1 MNRPV
6 LVSGAG
12 PVGLTLAL
20 ALKRQGVDV
29 RIIDMNEGPTDKSKA
44 LVIWPRTLELLDIQ
58 GCAQMFLDAGM
69 KAKRACIIADH
80 KPLVQVDLA
89 SAPSAYGFA
98 LMIPQAQTERLLGA
112 ELAALGIQVE
122 RRTELVSY
130 IDSGADGGTDGVE
143 AVLRH
148 QDGSEEATSTA
159 YLVGCDGAHS
169 RVRHL
174 MNAEFE
180 GETLP
185 SDYVLADIVL
195 DGEIAHDE
203 VTICLDHEG
212 VLALFPMAHRRFRII
227 ADLGP
232 ATGDRSAAVTL
243 EQVQALIDKRGP
255 IGLTARDPVWTSHFT
270 INERKV
276 KDYSVG
282 RVYLAGDAAHV
293 HSPAGGQGMNTG
305 MQDAFNLAWKMAMVW
320 KGHALPT
327 LLASYSAERSAIGT
341 QVLANAG
348 NLTRLTMLK
357 NPILIELRRV
367 GIAALSRIPAL
378 RQRFADQLAE
388 TSLHYEHSTLNASPA
403 GASRHPAAGERA
415 RDLVL
420 DTSDRVAVRLHEI
433 LSGGRFVVLSIG
445 APAMQLPDDLRAL
458 ATSASV
464 QSSDHY
470 EQGHVYLIRPDAYVA
485 LSTHEGDAG
494 PHLDKLRGL
503 ADQSR
508 QG

>member
-1 MNRPV
+1 VNKPI
-6 LVSGAG
+6 LISGAG
-12 PVGLTLAL
+12 PAGLTLAL

-44 LVIWPRTLELLDIQ
+44 LVIWPRTLELLDIH

-122 RRTELVSY
+122 RGTELVSY
-130 IDSGADGGTDGVE
+130 IDAGADVE

-148 QDGSEEATSTA
+148 QDGREDATSAA

-169 RVRHL
+169 RVRHI

-195 DGEIAHDE
+195 DGEIVHDE
-203 VTICLDHEG
+203 VTICLDSEG
-212 VLALFPMAHRRFRII
+212 VLALFPMPHGRFRII

-232 ATGDRSAAVTL
+232 AMGDRSAAVTL
-243 EQVQALIDKRGP
+243 EQVQALIDTRGP
-255 IGLTARDPVWTSHFT
+255 IGVTARDPVWTSHFT

-276 KDYSVG
+276 KDYSLG
-282 RVYLAGDAAHV
+282 RVYLAGDSAHV

-320 KGHALPT
+320 KRIALPS
-327 LLASYSAERSAIGT
+327 LLASYSPERSAIGT

-357 NPILIELRRV
+357 NPILTELRRV
-367 GIAALSRIPAL
+367 GIAALSRIPVL

-420 DTSDRVAVRLHEI
+420 DASDGGAVRLHEI
-433 LSGGRFVVLSIG
+433 LSEGRFVVLSIG
-445 APAMQLPDDLRAL
+445 ASAMQLPDDLRAL

-464 QSSDHY
+464 ESSDHY
-470 EQGHVYLIRPDAYVA
+470 EKGHVYLIRPDAYVA
-485 LSTHEGDAG
+485 LGTRAGDAG